1 MCILVCS
8 TMTDCHIAL
17 YKKYNSLNG
26 LHTKEMDKYK
36 IIIEEHHIAAHTPKK
51 DKKIRIG
58 YILKS
63 ADVGTLFSRRNSEN
77 SGKFIPH
84 TCIPAHTHPHAN

>member
-1 MCILVCS
+1 
-8 TMTDCHIAL
+8 MTDCHIAL

-51 DKKIRIG
+51 DKKNQ
-58 YILKS
+58 
-63 ADVGTLFSRRNSEN
+63 ACF
-77 SGKFIPH
+77 
-84 TCIPAHTHPHAN
+84 

>member
-1 MCILVCS
+1 
-8 TMTDCHIAL
+8 MTDCHIAL

-51 DKKIRIG
+51 DKKIKLAFD
-58 YILKS
+58 ILKVHC
-63 ADVGTLFSRRNSEN
+63 ATFVTIALFSQFKSLCF
-77 SGKFIPH
+77 GKTFASMKYE
-84 TCIPAHTHPHAN
+84 CK